1 MPDAGNAKILPKRL
15 KTQKPLQN
23 CTGGQQ
29 LAQDRKMAAAMGRVC
44 AEVAC
49 GVWRVACGVWRV
61 ACMVAVAKRARTH
74 RASPTSPSRI
84 EVIPDSGSHTKKK
97 KRTNGVRETT

>member
-49 GVWRVACGVWRV
+49 GVWRVAC
-61 ACMVAVAKRARTH
+61 MVAVAKRARTH